1 MRYPALIFDFDGTI
15 ADTLTE
21 GLRIYNEL
29 AAQNGLVPVERDH
42 IPELRNLDTKHLLRH
57 LKISKRKL
65 PILLAKGRRML
76 KSSIRTLPLVPGMA
90 EVLPCLRQH
99 ANCFGILTSNA
110 TENVE
115 EFLEAHGIR
124 DLFTFI
130 SSTPKLTGKSKHLRA
145 IAKTFSLEAPDM
157 LFVGDEIRDV
167 RAAAK
172 AHIPCAAVAWGLN
185 SRDSLFSEQPRHL
198 VEAPAQLLA
207 VCGIAQDYPGIS
219 QP

>member
-15 ADTLTE
+15 ADTLSE
-21 GLRIYNEL
+21 GLRIYNQL
-29 AAQNGLVPVERDH
+29 AAENGFVPVQMDD
-42 IPELRNLDTKHLLRH
+42 IPELRNLDTKHLLRR
-57 LKISKRKL
+57 LRISKRKL
-65 PILLAKGRRML
+65 PLTLARGRRIL
-76 KSSIRTLPLVPGMA
+76 RSSIRSLPLIAGMA

-99 ANCFGILTSNA
+99 ARCFGILTSNA

-115 EFLEAHGIR
+115 AFLDSHGLR

-145 IAKTFSLEAPDM
+145 IAKTFSLELPEM
-157 LFVGDEIRDV
+157 LYVGDEIRDV

-185 SRDSLFSEQPRHL
+185 SRDALASENPGHL
-198 VEAPAQLLA
+198 VDSPAQLLE
-207 VCGIAQDYPGIS
+207 VCGISAEFPGIP

>member
-29 AAQNGLVPVERDH
+29 AADNGLVPVAKED

-57 LKISKRKL
+57 LRISKRKL
-65 PILLAKGRRML
+65 PLLLSKGRRML
-76 KSSIRTLPLVPGMA
+76 KSSIRSLPLVPGMA

-110 TENVE
+110 PENVM

-124 DLFTFI
+124 DLFTFT
-130 SSTPKLTGKSKHLRA
+130 SSTPKLSGKSKHLRA
-145 IAKTFSLEAPDM
+145 IAKTFSLELSDM
-157 LFVGDEIRDV
+157 LYVGDEIRDV
-167 RAAAK
+167 RASNK
-172 AHIPCAAVAWGLN
+172 AHIPCAAVTWGLN
-185 SRDSLFSEQPRHL
+185 SRDSLFSAKPRHL
-198 VEAPAQLLA
+198 VEVPAQLLE
-207 VCGIAQDYPGIS
+207 VCGIAEEFPGIS